1 MDMCY
6 NIGDISVWFQ
16 FLGINL
22 YLVVINMKILIIE
35 DEYNL
40 ADAIASMLKREKY
53 SVEIKT
59 DGEDGLDE
67 ALTDIYD
74 LIILDVMLPRR
85 NGFDIL
91 EELRENKINAKI
103 LMLTAKNTIDDKMMG
118 FNNGADDYLT
128 KPFHMEELMARV
140 NVQLRKNSNLNK
152 EVIELGDIILNIRS
166 MELSNKFQEHKVKII
181 GKEFQLLELLMN
193 NANRV
198 MEKEQLFVKIWGYDS
213 ECDINTLE
221 AYISFIRKKLKLVK
235 SNINLKAI
243 RNMGYV
249 LEVNDEKIKS

>member
-1 MDMCY
+1 
-6 NIGDISVWFQ
+6 
-16 FLGINL
+16 
-22 YLVVINMKILIIE
+22 MKILIIE

-40 ADAIASMLKREKY
+40 ADAISSMLKSKKY

-59 DGEDGLDE
+59 DGEEGLEE
-67 ALTDIYD
+67 ALTNIYD
-74 LIILDVMLPRR
+74 LIILDVMLPHK
-85 NGFDIL
+85 NGFEIL
-91 EELRENKINAKI
+91 KELREEKVSAKI
-103 LMLTAKNTIDDKMMG
+103 LMLTAKSTIADKMIG

-140 NVQLRKNSNLNK
+140 NIQLRKNNNMSNDIL
-152 EVIELGDIILNIRS
+152 ELGDITLNIKS
-166 MELSNKFQEHKVKII
+166 MELSNKNEDHKVKII
-181 GKEFQLLELLMN
+181 GKEFQLIELLMN

-198 MEKEQLFVKIWGYDS
+198 MEKEQLFVKIWGYDT

-235 SNINLKAI
+235 SKINIKAI

-249 LEVNDEKIKS
+249 LEVSDEKTKS

>member
-1 MDMCY
+1 M
-6 NIGDISVWFQ
+6 
-16 FLGINL
+16 
-22 YLVVINMKILIIE
+22 VIKMKILIIE

-40 ADAIASMLKREKY
+40 ADAISSMLMSEKY

-59 DGEDGLDE
+59 DGEKGLEE

-74 LIILDVMLPRR
+74 LIILDVMLPHK

-91 EELRENKINAKI
+91 KELRKEKINTKI
-103 LMLTAKNTIDDKMMG
+103 LMLTAKNTIEDKMSG

-128 KPFHMEELMARV
+128 KPFHMEELVARV
-140 NVQLRKNSNLNK
+140 NVQLRKNNNISNDD
-152 EVIELGDIILNIRS
+152 IELGDIILNIRS
-166 MELSNKFQEHKVKII
+166 MELYNKNEDYKVKII
-181 GKEFQLLELLMN
+181 GKEFGLLEFLMN

-198 MEKEQLFVKIWGYDS
+198 IEKEQLFVKIWGYDT

-235 SNINLKAI
+235 SKITLKAI

-249 LEVNDEKIKS
+249 LEVDNEKTKN

>member
-1 MDMCY
+1 
-6 NIGDISVWFQ
+6 
-16 FLGINL
+16 
-22 YLVVINMKILIIE
+22 MKILIIE

-40 ADAIASMLKREKY
+40 ADAIASMLKARKY
-53 SVEIKT
+53 SVDIRT
-59 DGEDGLDE
+59 DGEEGLDE

-74 LIILDVMLPRR
+74 LIILDVMLPHM
-85 NGFDIL
+85 NGFEIL
-91 EELRENKINAKI
+91 KELRNEKINAKI
-103 LMLTAKNTIDDKMMG
+103 LMLTAKNTIDDKMIG

-128 KPFHMEELMARV
+128 KPFHMEELLARV
-140 NVQLRKNSNLNK
+140 NVQLRKRNDASS
-152 EVIELGDIILNIRS
+152 EIIELGDIVLNIKS
-166 MELSNKFQEHKVKII
+166 MELCSKTGEHRVKII

-198 MEKEQLFVKIWGYDS
+198 MEKEQLFVKIWGYDT

-235 SNINLKAI
+235 SKINLRAI

-249 LEVNDEKIKS
+249 LEVADEKVKK